1 MVTQRFRLDVVPN
14 DGPAY
19 EARMSQGDGPVHFEI
34 QVYASKWDFRIP
46 SGAVATVSGRTAA
59 GERIEVPATITSG
72 GTVRFDIPQDVTAE
86 MGRHEVE
93 IVITGSGGEFRST
106 KFVLGVEG
114 DPQLI

>member
-46 SGAVATVSGRTAA
+46 
-59 GERIEVPATITSG
+59 
-72 GTVRFDIPQDVTAE
+72 
-86 MGRHEVE
+86 
-93 IVITGSGGEFRST
+93 
-106 KFVLGVEG
+106 
-114 DPQLI
+114 